1 MNWLVPMEEKAVQIT
16 ILIARVQKVGL
27 LQSQTTVY
35 PGNPARQSLFANGW
49 EMWSSAMKNRW
60 KAGSG

>member
-1 MNWLVPMEEKAVQIT
+1 MEEKAVQIT
-16 ILIARVQKVGL
+16 ILITRVQKVGL

-49 EMWSSAMKNRW
+49 EMWSFATKNR
-60 KAGSG
+60 